1 MKSFIMSLFL
11 LTSAGGSLLGIFV
24 APWAKDPYLT
34 WMYVG
39 FSIMCFGTGVVFWW
53 LFRGYDR
60 PKEEGLALRNLDGD
74 RLD

>member
-1 MKSFIMSLFL
+1 
-11 LTSAGGSLLGIFV
+11 
-24 APWAKDPYLT
+24 LT